1 MTAGRFFFAVATLL
15 LAAAARADADDT
27 VGAHL
32 SDNYFGA
39 GGALALA
46 APVAGDAFLAGG
58 TVKIA
63 NPVGGNLFTAGGRV
77 ELDAPVG
84 GDVRAAGGEV
94 NLGPGAEIGG
104 DTAVAGSRLVLDGVY
119 RGRLAAAGA
128 SVVLRGHALGD
139 VDVRSADFRIEPSAR
154 VDGHLKYQ
162 TAQEV
167 SVPPGVQI
175 AGGVEHVPAEAR
187 RFAWFP
193 RPGLHRDSGRLH
205 WPRLVALWIAGAL
218 YAALFPTLASRVGAQ
233 IANEP
238 WVTVGIGVLAALVV
252 PVAALALAVTII
264 GLPLAFIALLGY
276 VLLLFCGYIAGA
288 MWVADAALVRAR
300 AAGSGRML
308 WRLLALAAV
317 LIALVLVRRVPLVGP
332 LAILLVWWAGI
343 GALVLAVIRRGDPG
357 PVAAPSPA

>member
-1 MTAGRFFFAVATLL
+1 MTVAMLL
-15 LAAAARADADDT
+15 LAAAARADADDS

-39 GGALALA
+39 GGALTLA

-58 TVKIA
+58 TVKIG

-94 NLGPGAEIGG
+94 SLGPGVEIGG
-104 DTAVAGSRLVLDGVY
+104 DTSVAGSRVVLDGVY

-139 VDVRSADFRIEPSAR
+139 VDVRSAEFQIAPSAR

-162 TAQEV
+162 TAQAV

-175 AGGVEHVPAEAR
+175 AGGAEHVPTATH
-187 RFAWFP
+187 RFGWFT
-193 RPGLHRDSGRLH
+193 RPGLLDTGRPR
-205 WPRLVALWIAGAL
+205 WPRLVALWLVGAL
-218 YAALFPTLASRVGAQ
+218 YTVLFPMLASRVRAQ
-233 IANEP
+233 IATEP
-238 WVTVGIGVLAALVV
+238 WVTIGIGVLATLVV

-264 GLPLAFIALLGY
+264 GLPLALIALLGY
-276 VLLLFCGYIAGA
+276 VLLLLGGYVAGA
-288 MWVADAALVRAR
+288 VWLADAVLGRAR
-300 AAGSGRML
+300 IAETGRTL
-308 WRLLALAAV
+308 WRLLALAGV
-317 LIALVLVRRVPLVGP
+317 LIALALVRRVPIVGP
-332 LAILLVWWAGI
+332 LANYLVWWAGI
-343 GALVLAVIRRGDPG
+343 GAIVLVFIRRGDPG